1 MRGVQEPNLL
11 WFDCHVGHVQV
22 LIRGFMAGDD
32 SGGPSMEAMAAQLA
46 HPLPGQAAAGAS
58 RLSVRSDPLDAKVRQ

>member
-1 MRGVQEPNLL
+1 M
-11 WFDCHVGHVQV
+11 QV

-32 SGGPSMEAMAAQLA
+32 SGGPSMEAIAAQLA
-46 HPLPGQAAAGAS
+46 HPPPGQAAAGAS